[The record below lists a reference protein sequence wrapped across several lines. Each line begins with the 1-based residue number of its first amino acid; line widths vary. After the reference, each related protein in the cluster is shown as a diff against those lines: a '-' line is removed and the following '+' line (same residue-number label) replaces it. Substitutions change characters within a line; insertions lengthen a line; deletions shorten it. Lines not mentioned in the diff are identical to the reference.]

1 MALMAFKGG
10 LAWEFSA
17 ETVSI
22 LLVELVMGILA
33 LKKTQT
39 LGNAVMVL
47 CLFPF
52 SILLVF
58 ILENVF
64 GLD

>member
-17 ETVSI
+17 ETVAI
-22 LLVELVMGILA
+22 LLVELLMGILA

-39 LGNAVMVL
+39 LGDAVVVL
-47 CLFPF
+47 CLFPL

-58 ILENVF
+58 VLENVF